1 MGRPERPLDP
11 AAGPVQAF
19 ASQLR
24 DLREAAG
31 RPKYS
36 TLAQRTGRSQTALSE
51 AAGGQRLASWE
62 TVEAFV
68 RGCGA
73 DPAEWRSRWEA
84 VAATASP
91 GEGEVERPSPSGRA
105 VQRWPALTRRWVVG
119 LLAIVSLVVVVAAA
133 IMVWPDQTPPV
144 VPTPVPATAPAVVVA
159 DGADPMDTRCYQ
171 DPEVTVLDSVEIV
184 EKGLPIGRVELRYAP
199 RCGAAWSRFWPFAR
213 APLATGVIV
222 HVDTLR
228 PVDRKRT
235 VFQSRFVGEPIFG
248 NMLLNTGSCV
258 LAAVRIEGV
267 NQNRETRTGCFRG
280 KVLEQ
285 P

>member
-62 TVEAFV
+62 TVAAFV

-73 DPAEWRSRWEA
+73 DPAAWRPRWEA
-84 VAATASP
+84 AAATASP
-91 GEGEVERPSPSGRA
+91 DEGTVEPPLQQASA
-105 VQRWPALTRRWVVG
+105 VRRWPALPRRWVAG
-119 LLAIVSLVVVVAAA
+119 LLAIVSLAVVVAAA
-133 IMVWPDQTPPV
+133 IMAWPEQTPPV
-144 VPTPVPATAPAVVVA
+144 VPMPVPTTAPAIVVA

-184 EKGLPIGRVELRYAP
+184 EKGLPIGRAELRYAP

-213 APLATGVIV
+213 TQLATGVIV

-228 PVDRKRT
+228 PTDKKRT
-235 VFQSRFVGEPIFG
+235 AYQSRFVGEPVFG

-258 LAAVRIEGV
+258 LAAIRIEGV
-267 NQNRETRTGCFRG
+267 NQDRETRTGCFRG

>member
-19 ASQLR
+19 AGALR

-51 AAGGQRLASWE
+51 AAGGRRLASWE

-73 DPAEWRSRWEA
+73 DPTDWRPRWQ
-84 VAATASP
+84 AAAAASARDTIAALP
-91 GEGEVERPSPSGRA
+91 LSSTTQRRLGSGP
-105 VQRWPALTRRWVVG
+105 RWALG
-119 LLAIVSLVVVVAAA
+119 LLVIASLAIVVVTAVLVWPERTPLVVQSPA
-133 IMVWPDQTPPV
+133 TRT
-144 VPTPVPATAPAVVVA
+144 TPVVVVA

-171 DPEVTVLDSVEIV
+171 DPGVTVLDSVEINENGWPV
-184 EKGLPIGRVELRYAP
+184 GRVELRYAP
-199 RCGAAWSRFWPFAR
+199 RCGAAWPRFWPFAR
-213 APLATGVIV
+213 SPLATGAAV
-222 HVDTLR
+222 HVDALR
-228 PVDRKRT
+228 PRDNKRT
-235 VFQSRFVGEPIFG
+235 AFQARFVGEPVFG
-248 NMLLNTGSCV
+248 NMLLSTSSCV

-267 NQNRETRTGCFRG
+267 NQSREVRTACFRG
-280 KVLEQ
+280 KVMEESS
-285 P
+285 